1 MRFRY
6 LYPPSGKKV
15 QLVWKM
21 KWHRVVGKVTKRY
34 KDILETSVAS
44 AQPLPPATGWPC

>member
-1 MRFRY
+1 
-6 LYPPSGKKV
+6 
-15 QLVWKM
+15 M

-44 AQPLPPATGWPC
+44 AQPLPAGHWVAVLKFDGVVSKKMDVIVST